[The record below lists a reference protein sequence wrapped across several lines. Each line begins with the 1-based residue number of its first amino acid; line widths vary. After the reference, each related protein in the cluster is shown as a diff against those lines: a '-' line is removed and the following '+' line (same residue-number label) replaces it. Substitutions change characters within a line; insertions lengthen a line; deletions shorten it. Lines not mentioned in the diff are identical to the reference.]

1 MNITLILFLT
11 ASLLFSNKQYEF
23 SFSDREYL
31 FNEILAIKNFRSGDK
46 LKIRIWRRGRY
57 LNRTIILG

>member
-1 MNITLILFLT
+1 MEGE
-11 ASLLFSNKQYEF
+11 KVK
-23 SFSDREYL
+23 DRDD